1 MWTKITDTNSY
12 SIKIGISIC
21 QNNPENIDNSLETVY
36 VVENISP
43 IGDITIKTEN
53 IIKVTN
59 YKGTRIVDII
69 KLIEEGWFM
78 MI

>member
-12 SIKIGISIC
+12 LIKVGILIC

-36 VVENISP
+36 AVENISP

-59 YKGTRIVDII
+59 YKGTRMVDII
-69 KLIEEGWFM
+69 KLIEEGWFV

>member
-12 SIKIGISIC
+12 LIKVGIPIC

-36 VVENISP
+36 VVENISL

-59 YKGTRIVDII
+59 YKGTRIVDLI